1 MGEKITSKPQ
11 LVKKEDILPL
21 PVKRQ
26 RKAATEARVKLK
38 ELIPHIRSLAAQ
50 LVPMH
55 GGDYDKLL
63 KLLELEDD
71 WDQEEDIF
79 AGVVNVEAK
88 SLPAEVQT
96 DMNTT
101 SAGSDGEHEIV
112 TDTDGRDARVKE
124 EPSLDLQIPVNPRSV
139 SEVSLTSVQNV
150 GPVLDAIHLADARNQ
165 VSSRLSLR
173 TPRKYGND
181 KKGHK
186 KRE

>member
-26 RKAATEARVKLK
+26 RKAATEARAKLK
-38 ELIPHIRSLAAQ
+38 ELIPHIRSLTEQ

-63 KLLELEDD
+63 KLLELEDE
-71 WDQEEDIF
+71 WDTEEDTF
-79 AGVVNVEAK
+79 EGVVTVEAE
-88 SLPAEVQT
+88 SLPVKVQT
-96 DMNTT
+96 NVTT
-101 SAGSDGEHEIV
+101 TVEGFEGDSRIKA
-112 TDTDGRDARVKE
+112 DTDGKDARIKE
-124 EPSLDLQIPVNPRSV
+124 EQSLDSRIPLNPKSV

-150 GPVLDAIHLADARNQ
+150 GPVLDAIHLADARGQ

-173 TPRKYGND
+173 TPRKYGNG
-181 KKGHK
+181 KKG
-186 KRE
+186 KRRRE